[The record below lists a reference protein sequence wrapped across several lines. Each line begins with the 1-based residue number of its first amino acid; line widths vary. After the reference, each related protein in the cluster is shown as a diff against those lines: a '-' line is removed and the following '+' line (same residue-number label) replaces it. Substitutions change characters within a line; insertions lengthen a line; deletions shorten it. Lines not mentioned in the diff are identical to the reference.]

1 MTEEIKTNMTDHEE
15 DNPFQGVAKSSVKLK
30 KSTRGL
36 SWEIKVVTGEENL
49 VDGLMQKAVEV
60 HKKLIKELNE
70 VEKDGKKEK

>member
-1 MTEEIKTNMTDHEE
+1 MMEEIKTNMTDHEE

-49 VDGLMQKAVEV
+49 VDGLMKKAVEV
-60 HKKLIKELNE
+60 HKNLIKELVE
-70 VEKDGKKEK
+70 VGE

>member
-1 MTEEIKTNMTDHEE
+1 MEEIKTNMTDHEE

-49 VDGLMQKAVEV
+49 VDGLMKKAIEV
-60 HKKLIKELNE
+60 HKKMEEEL
-70 VEKDGKKEK
+70 K

>member
-1 MTEEIKTNMTDHEE
+1 MMEEIKTNMTDHEE